1 MILLRRSDGYACCGP
16 LGRYGI
22 DEFGWCAGL
31 FRLYLVWVQIRLVW
45 VFLRCWNRLRV
56 GVSVAVSGLVTLLVL
71 FGGDVLGRGLR
82 VRRLA
87 VGGSC
92 ADAPRVFDVA
102 VMRVRLGL
110 KRVRGI
116 PNHSSSEC

>member
-1 MILLRRSDGYACCGP
+1 M
-16 LGRYGI
+16 
-22 DEFGWCAGL
+22 
-31 FRLYLVWVQIRLVW
+31 FRLYLVWVQFRLVW

-116 PNHSSSEC
+116 PNHSSSES

>member
-1 MILLRRSDGYACCGP
+1 M
-16 LGRYGI
+16 
-22 DEFGWCAGL
+22 
-31 FRLYLVWVQIRLVW
+31 
-45 VFLRCWNRLRV
+45 
-56 GVSVAVSGLVTLLVL
+56 SGLVTLLVL
-71 FGGDVLGRGLR
+71 FGGDELGRGLR
-82 VRRLA
+82 VCRLA

-92 ADAPRVFDVA
+92 AGAPRIFDVA